1 MMPDRLK
8 ADWKGIIN
16 DSTIMIARQL
26 IKSKDDQL
34 QRNARTMIYGTI
46 SVGLGL
52 TFLLI
57 NGLDIRLWADRLS
70 DILILIA
77 CAVTTAL
84 YLMAARSSS
93 EFGRLKDLLMK
104 RIDARFCSCEDPC
117 NHREKFLAYMYE
129 VYKINLYY

>member
-1 MMPDRLK
+1 MSDRME
-8 ADWKGIIN
+8 ANWKGIIN
-16 DSTIMIARQL
+16 RSTIEIVKEL
-26 IKSKDDQL
+26 VKSKNDQL
-34 QRNARTMIYGTI
+34 RRNTSTIIYGTA

-57 NGLDIRLWADRLS
+57 NGLDIRSWADRPS
-70 DILILIA
+70 DVLILTA
-77 CAVTTAL
+77 CAVTTGL

-104 RIDARFCSCEDPC
+104 RIDTRFCSCDDTC
-117 NHREKFLAYMYE
+117 THREEFLAYMYE

>member
-1 MMPDRLK
+1 
-8 ADWKGIIN
+8 
-16 DSTIMIARQL
+16 
-26 IKSKDDQL
+26 
-34 QRNARTMIYGTI
+34 MIYGTI

-104 RIDARFCSCEDPC
+104 G
-117 NHREKFLAYMYE
+117 
-129 VYKINLYY
+129 